1 MNAYSKLNAV
11 GQTIKTHEQNHLRM
25 NDFEWWFRIT
35 MTFVPL
41 AFLIAVGMV
50 LLLRVFGL

>member
-1 MNAYSKLNAV
+1 
-11 GQTIKTHEQNHLRM
+11 M
-25 NDFEWWFRIT
+25 NDFEWWFKIT